1 VRVSPPRHRSG
12 WRGQLWAEPA
22 LQKLQLLEEELL
34 LLANKLYSD
43 YNTCRDWLPAP
54 FAWIKYTPGEE
65 VSESDERRICGRLF
79 LFFLVDR
86 GLFYYMI

>member
-1 VRVSPPRHRSG
+1 MHGVDPGRVRACVCVSPPRHRSG

-43 YNTCRDWLPAP
+43 YNTAGDWFPAL
-54 FAWIKYTPGEE
+54 FLWVENTPG
-65 VSESDERRICGRLF
+65 
-79 LFFLVDR
+79 
-86 GLFYYMI
+86 